1 MQFCSCGNQGV
12 ILLLLCCS
20 IIETLETGL
29 EHILLVV
36 KLTLGG
42 FDESVP
48 ESSEWCHI
56 VSYRGIGVTGI
67 PQIWCRFFPFNLN
80 ETKSD
85 INADFNNFFTVCKS
99 WFSCTTIQFFK
110 INQNQCTW
118 NLFSYSVWLKQK
130 RCILNTLSKHA
141 RKVLFW
147 KGFYAISEISDL
159 NDKNSRVIIF

>member
-1 MQFCSCGNQGV
+1 MLIIILKFSTLIHDCLKPALFWLFYQAYTCIFSNSVCNGVESFISYPLCSFVLAATKESYYYIC
-12 ILLLLCCS
+12 CCS

-67 PQIWCRFFPFNLN
+67 PQI
-80 ETKSD
+80 
-85 INADFNNFFTVCKS
+85 
-99 WFSCTTIQFFK
+99 
-110 INQNQCTW
+110 
-118 NLFSYSVWLKQK
+118 
-130 RCILNTLSKHA
+130 
-141 RKVLFW
+141 
-147 KGFYAISEISDL
+147 
-159 NDKNSRVIIF
+159 

>member
-56 VSYRGIGVTGI
+56 GSYRGIGVTGI
-67 PQIWCRFFPFNLN
+67 PQI
-80 ETKSD
+80 
-85 INADFNNFFTVCKS
+85 
-99 WFSCTTIQFFK
+99 
-110 INQNQCTW
+110 
-118 NLFSYSVWLKQK
+118 
-130 RCILNTLSKHA
+130 
-141 RKVLFW
+141 
-147 KGFYAISEISDL
+147 
-159 NDKNSRVIIF
+159 